1 MKNSNL
7 EEFEAVLGKSLGP
20 VLRSAKKKV
29 EPAEWGQVAEVLDM
43 KTLRKKKFF
52 KVCFVLSLL

>member
-1 MKNSNL
+1 M
-7 EEFEAVLGKSLGP
+7 LGKSLGP

-29 EPAEWGQVAEVLDM
+29 ETAEWRQVAEVLDM

-52 KVCFVLSLL
+52 KVCFVVSLL